1 MHRIFIVEDDAAI
14 AAALQKHLT
23 TWGFDV
29 RCAEDFRNVLTECT
43 AFDPQL
49 VLLDI
54 TLPFYNGYH
63 WCQELRRVSNVPVV
77 FISSAS
83 DNMNIVMAMNMG
95 GDDFIAKPFDLN
107 VLLAKIQAILRRTYD
122 FAAPAPTLEHRG
134 AVLNT
139 ADASLMYQGQRIE
152 LTKNDYRI
160 LQTLLERKG
169 SVVSRETLMEK
180 LWETD
185 SFVDENTLTVNIA
198 RLRRKLEAA
207 GLSDYIT
214 TKKGLGYLRL
224 ESPSSDYVIRNYAL
238 DDIVRQAVRKYASQF
253 IRRRLRLEYTPLNVS
268 VITDE
273 KWLLFVIEQ
282 VLSNALKYTRSGSV
296 SITLEAPK
304 TLCIRDTGI
313 GIAPED
319 LPRVFEKGFTG
330 CNGRTDKRATGIG
343 LYLCRRILE
352 KLGHTIAITSTV
364 GEGTTVRIGLQQ
376 DALEVE

>member
-29 RCAEDFRNVLTECT
+29 RCAEDFRNVLAECT

-54 TLPFYNGYH
+54 ALPFYNGYH

-107 VLLAKIQAILRRTYD
+107 V
-122 FAAPAPTLEHRG
+122 
-134 AVLNT
+134 
-139 ADASLMYQGQRIE
+139 
-152 LTKNDYRI
+152 
-160 LQTLLERKG
+160 
-169 SVVSRETLMEK
+169 
-180 LWETD
+180 
-185 SFVDENTLTVNIA
+185 
-198 RLRRKLEAA
+198 
-207 GLSDYIT
+207 
-214 TKKGLGYLRL
+214 
-224 ESPSSDYVIRNYAL
+224 
-238 DDIVRQAVRKYASQF
+238 
-253 IRRRLRLEYTPLNVS
+253 
-268 VITDE
+268 
-273 KWLLFVIEQ
+273 LLFVIEQ

-330 CNGRTDKRATGIG
+330 CNGRTGKRATGIG